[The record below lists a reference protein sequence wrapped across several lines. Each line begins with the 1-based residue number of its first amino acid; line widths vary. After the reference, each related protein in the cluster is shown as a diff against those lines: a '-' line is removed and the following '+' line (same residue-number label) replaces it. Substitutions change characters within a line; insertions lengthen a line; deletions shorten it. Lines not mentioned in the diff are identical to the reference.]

1 MLKYE
6 LDQVKFSELKD
17 KIEIP
22 KFQRGLVWGEAKKK
36 EFIKSLKSGL
46 PIGVLLLSKSEP
58 AKYKVIDGL
67 QRFTTMLD
75 YSRDYFSYI
84 DPSEI
89 TDTDIMSIIITSAS
103 AKEIY
108 DLRPEQGKLVIRE
121 KIRKI
126 IVENISI
133 GQNKNLNQISQTTT
147 EQLCKDIAELN
158 EKDLLSIMGAVYVI
172 VDKFSSSAKI
182 DDIEIPLIIFN
193 GNEDELATVF
203 QKLNQEG
210 VKLSKYDVFAATW
223 FGHTINVK
231 GDNDFI
237 KQIIRKYDASQ
248 EKSGLEISNY
258 DADDML
264 NTGELTAFEYAFALG
279 KELIEKCHILF
290 NAKKDD
296 SKVESIG
303 FLILAELFGLSYQNM
318 NKLASEM
325 DKHKS
330 TLDFIHLKNAIIETA
345 KSVQSILNDY
355 IIAPTKKKPS
365 LTCHSELQVASYI
378 IVLFKLRYDISTTN
392 GLIDKGNKAKEI
404 KEIKRFLHKHYLYD
418 ILRRYWSGSGDSKL
432 EEIISDP
439 HTCRYVKD
447 INEDSFERVVSEWLT
462 SFNNKSSLTTI
473 SAETKLFL
481 NYLLRLYVKPSD
493 ISKTEYDIE
502 HCVPKKVLQDY
513 LVKKNVA
520 VPISAP
526 CNLVY
531 IPKSEN
537 RGKGDFTYYQKQ
549 KKDSATYSL
558 NASALAELS
567 YPLENELSF
576 VESVPTITA
585 ENYFAFLDNREKYIT
600 RQIISK
606 LYE

>member
-22 KFQRGLVWGEAKKK
+22 KFQRGLVWGEGKKK

-46 PIGVLLLSKSEP
+46 PIGVLLLSK
-58 AKYKVIDGL
+58 AQDGKYKVIDGL

-89 TDTDIMSIIITSAS
+89 TDSDIMSIIITSAS

-108 DLRPEQGKLVIRE
+108 DLRPEQDKLVIRE

-126 IVENISI
+126 IVENIST
-133 GQNKNLNQISQTTT
+133 GQNKNLNQISQATT
-147 EQLCKDIAELN
+147 EQLCKEIAELN
-158 EKDLLSIMGAVYVI
+158 KNDLLQVMSVVYII

-223 FGHTINVK
+223 FGYTINVK
-231 GDNDFI
+231 GDTDFI
-237 KQIIRKYDASQ
+237 KQITKKYDASQ

-264 NTGELTAFEYAFALG
+264 STGELTAFEYAFALG
-279 KELIEKCHILF
+279 KELIDKCHILF

-325 DKHKS
+325 VKHKA
-330 TLDFIHLKNAIIETA
+330 TLDFIQLKNAIIETA
-345 KSVQSILNDY
+345 KSVQTVLSDY
-355 IIAPTKKKPS
+355 ITAPTKKKPS

-378 IVLFKLRYDISTTN
+378 IVLFKLRYDISPSA

-439 HTCRYVKD
+439 STCRYVKD
-447 INEDSFERVVSEWLT
+447 INRDSFERIVSEWLT
-462 SFNNKSSLTTI
+462 SFNTKGNLTTV

-481 NYLLRLYVKPSD
+481 NYLLRLHAKPFD
-493 ISKTEYDIE
+493 VSKTEYDIE

-513 LVKKNVA
+513 FVKKNIS

-537 RGKGDFTYYQKQ
+537 RGKGDSTYYQKQ
-549 KKDSATYSL
+549 KKDSTTYSL
-558 NASALAELS
+558 NASTLAELS
-567 YPLENELSF
+567 YPLESELAF
-576 VESVPTITA
+576 VESVPTITT
-585 ENYFAFLDNREKYIT
+585 ENYFSFLSNREKYIT
-600 RQIISK
+600 HQIVSK